1 MELIITIEIKPHD
14 YAKNEYESPK
24 GSAADYAD
32 EWNAYWLKSISDSH
46 LHNLKSIKNGSFLV
60 DVASI
65 HETALEIILQQQL
78 EDVEWDFFEEQIG
91 KLSGGIVVK
100 ENDNFRIEPMCCGD
114 IGTTKDWEQIFETA
128 TDSWTQLWIGHPWVF
143 YKRNNGII
151 EFSDY
156 TESTPEDLKDIKSLF
171 SVSETDLKNQLSNIR
186 KQQDEFE
193 LSIRKVLNKI
203 DIPHAERV
211 SKLMTGNG

>member
-1 MELIITIEIKPHD
+1 MELILTIEIEPYD

-24 GSAADYAD
+24 GSAVDYPD

-46 LHNLKSIKNGSFLV
+46 LDNLKAIKNGSFLV
-60 DVASI
+60 DIVSI
-65 HETALEIILQQQL
+65 HETELEIILEKQL
-78 EDVEWDFFEEQIG
+78 EDIEWDFLEEQIG

-128 TDSWTQLWIGHPWVF
+128 TDNWIQLWIGHPWVF

-156 TESTPEDLKDIKSLF
+156 TDSTPEDLKDIKSLF

-193 LSIRKVLNKI
+193 LNIRKVLNKI
-203 DIPHAERV
+203 NIPHSERI